1 MDQNDTYELSP
12 RHLAVNWSD
21 DSLFF
26 THVWRDETSMFDD
39 HPSVRWE
46 GGTETYSREFKCRVP
61 KAFENC
67 DELIDMFITWMID
80 NAPETKDFWVI

>member
-1 MDQNDTYELSP
+1 MQSDQNAELSP
-12 RHLAVNWSD
+12 RRLTANWSD

-46 GGTETYSREFKCRVP
+46 GGGEYYSREFKCRVP

-67 DELIDMFITWMID
+67 DELIDMFIEWMTD
-80 NAPETKDFWVI
+80 NATETKGFWVN